1 MYIGGTMTEAT
12 ITELRKHLQRY
23 LARVARGE
31 EVRITRRGQLIAR
44 VVGCPDSQTE
54 AREALAALRARAVVG
69 DVTAPIDADWSVDAP
84 A

>member
-1 MYIGGTMTEAT
+1 MTEAT

-31 EVRITRRGQLIAR
+31 EVRITRRGEVIAR
-44 VVGCPDSQTE
+44 VVGCPDERTE
-54 AREALAALRARAVVG
+54 ARAALVALRARAVVG
-69 DVTAPIDADWSVDAP
+69 DVVAPITADWSADAP